1 MDARSILLAG
11 VGLYLLVMLGIGAA
25 AARRVTTTK
34 DFLIAG
40 GKLSLSF
47 STFALLAAWYG
58 AATVMGAAGAAYER
72 GFLGVIADPF
82 GSALTLILAGL
93 FYVRLLRRAGYQTSV
108 DFYEARYGR
117 AAGVL
122 AALTMVVV
130 YIGWCGS
137 QVVALGF
144 ILNFLTGVDTVLA
157 TVIAAVVILAYTSMG
172 GMLSAAWNDF
182 LHMVVLLVGISVVT
196 AVFASTVDFF
206 GALARLPESHFHLRP
221 HGAGWKEWVWYLEA
235 WCALGLGNLPGQDLL
250 QRTFSAR
257 SEKVAQDSAYLA
269 GLLYFGFGMIPVLIG
284 MAGAVLLPKLA
295 EPEVVVLELL
305 QRSLSPALLALLVGA
320 LVSGITSASSS
331 AVLAGAS
338 LAGKNLLRALR
349 PGASDHAVL
358 QANRIAVPVVGTV
371 ALLVALKF
379 QTVYQ
384 LMVGSFSVMLAL
396 LFASFH
402 AGLYWRRANRT
413 GAIAS
418 IVVGAAGYVVFQR
431 LWPDLPADLWAACAS
446 GMALVAAS
454 LLSARVDPP
463 RTLRDAEGRVLEYRG
478 RLGLMRSESVA
489 WNRPTLKR

>member
-1 MDARSILLAG
+1 MGTHSMLVGG

-25 AARRVTTTK
+25 AARRVSTTK
-34 DFLIAG
+34 DFLVAG
-40 GKLSLSF
+40 GRLSLSF

-58 AATVMGAAGAAYER
+58 AATVMGAAGAGYQR

-82 GSALTLILAGL
+82 GSSLTLILAGL

-117 AAGVL
+117 ATGVL
-122 AALTMVVV
+122 AALTMIVV
-130 YIGWCGS
+130 YVGWCGS

-157 TVIAAVVILAYTSMG
+157 TVIAAIVILAYTSMG

-182 LHMVVLLVGISVVT
+182 LHMVVLLIGITVVT
-196 AVFASTVDFF
+196 AVFAASVDFF
-206 GALARLPESHFHLRP
+206 GALGRLPEHYFYVRP
-221 HGAGWKEWVWYLEA
+221 HRAGWKEWVWYLEA

-257 SEKVAQDSAYLA
+257 NEKIAQDSAYLA
-269 GLLYFGFGMIPVLIG
+269 GILYFFFGMIPVLIG
-284 MAGAVLLPKLA
+284 MAGAVLLPHLA
-295 EPEVVVLELL
+295 QPEVVVLALL
-305 QRSLSPALLALLVGA
+305 QRSLSPALLAVLVGA

-349 PGASDHAVL
+349 PLASDHAVL
-358 QANRIAVPVVGTV
+358 QANRIAVPLVGTV
-371 ALLVALKF
+371 ALLVALRF
-379 QTVYQ
+379 QTVYA

-396 LFASFH
+396 LYASFH
-402 AGLYWRRANRT
+402 AGLYWQRANRS

-418 IVVGAAGYVVFQR
+418 IVAGALFYVMFQR
-431 LWPDLPADLWAACAS
+431 LWPDQPADLWAACGSA
-446 GMALVAAS
+446 AVLVATS
-454 LLSARVDPP
+454 LLTARLDPP
-463 RTLRDAEGRVLEYRG
+463 IALRDAEGRLLEYRG
-478 RLGLMRSESVA
+478 RLGVLLRHPSS
-489 WNRPTLKR
+489 